1 MEGVKFM
8 DTFGW
13 DEMASWWDEKQGDEG
28 DLWHRAL
35 IDPPSTLMVFSHLTG
50 RWYGCRGI

>member
-1 MEGVKFM
+1 MH
-8 DTFGW
+8 TTGW

-35 IDPPSTLMVFSHLTG
+35 IDPPPTLMVFSHLTG